1 MLNKTAPE
9 LSSENLFM
17 FRVALTYP
25 GSSSGLQ
32 IPLPVQHIP
41 LSPCIRAH
49 CGQGCVC
56 ASDTLLVPS
65 WMSHLVT
72 VLWPSLP
79 TRKRTADQACPSPN
93 LMEQLQGQN
102 IIFFFHLCEFST
114 TFCALRIPCSP
125 VTKLWD
131 KQSLPRW
138 LLPRSRAAIS

>member
-1 MLNKTAPE
+1 MCQAKILQLFVINTALPRPSQPLTHPQMLNKTAPG
-9 LSSENLFM
+9 LSSENLFV

-49 CGQGCVC
+49 CSQGCVC

-79 TRKRTADQACPSPN
+79 RWKRTADQACPSPN
-93 LMEQLQGQN
+93 LMEQLQGQKSY
-102 IIFFFHLCEFST
+102 FFFPS
-114 TFCALRIPCSP
+114 
-125 VTKLWD
+125 V
-131 KQSLPRW
+131 
-138 LLPRSRAAIS
+138 